1 MMKLLS
7 SNTTN
12 PYINLATE
20 EYLLKETDE
29 SYLFIYINDVSV
41 IIGKNQNVYTEVST
55 EYIKNNQIP
64 VIRRISGGGTVVHDK
79 GNLNFSI
86 ILQQNKNRLV
96 TLPEI
101 IRPIQQFL
109 EDCFN
114 IEVELTTRNSLLV
127 NNKKVSGSAFC
138 YHKDRLLAHGT
149 LLINSDLDRIS
160 KILHP
165 NPYLFKGRRVKSIIS
180 RMINLSRFK
189 SIPRNTKEVE
199 EIMIEYFTRQGY
211 IKSSLPRHTNT
222 LYINKL
228 IDQKYSSWEWNI
240 AHGPDFVFHP
250 EGTAS
255 DMFHVK
261 KGRIQQLQKEDN
273 EFVKFKL
280 SEIEDS
286 LLIGKDNNLI
296 KQLERILL

>member
-1 MMKLLS
+1 MIKLLS

-86 ILQQNKNRLV
+86 ILQQNKNRSL
-96 TLPEI
+96 TFSDI
-101 IRPIQQFL
+101 IKPIQHFI
-109 EDCFN
+109 EDRFN

-149 LLINSDLDRIS
+149 LLINSDIDKIT
-160 KILHP
+160 KILMP

-180 RMINLSRFK
+180 RMVNLSRFK
-189 SIPRNTKEVE
+189 SIPQNANEVK
-199 EIMIEYFTRQGY
+199 EIMIEYFSNQGY
-211 IKSSLPRHTNT
+211 IRSCLSEHTNT
-222 LYINKL
+222 LHINRL
-228 IDQKYSSWEWNI
+228 IKQKYTSWEWNI
-240 AHGPDFVFHP
+240 AHGPDFIFHP
-250 EGTAS
+250 QGTER

-261 KGRIQQLQKEDN
+261 KGKIEYLRSKNN
-273 EFVKFKL
+273 EQIRFKL
-280 SEIEDS
+280 SEIKDS
-286 LLIGKDNNLI
+286 LLLRNDKNLME
-296 KQLERILL
+296 QLERILL